1 MGSTEQLMPEL
12 NSTVRY
18 PDGVLRGLLGV
29 ENPHISTFDVRS
41 VVSRNSFHSM
51 PYNTELKTPGRSQ
64 NSWLSIYFH
73 LKKNWPCHISLTY
86 MHRKFKSCLNH
97 ITIRNGCSG
106 FLYQK
111 IDFKNKKKNF
121 KFGSLKKKENM
132 KFHCV
137 ISTTFLPNKT
147 LLQNSIHILIFG
159 SKLM

>member
-1 MGSTEQLMPEL
+1 MPEL
-12 NSTVRY
+12 NSIVGY
-18 PDGVLRGLLGV
+18 PVGVLRELLGV

-51 PYNTELKTPGRSQ
+51 PHNTELKTPGRSQ

-73 LKKNWPCHISLTY
+73 LKENWLCHISLKY
-86 MHRKFKSCLNH
+86 MHGKFKNCLNH
-97 ITIRNGCSG
+97 ITIRNG
-106 FLYQK
+106 FLYHK
-111 IDFKNKKKNF
+111 IDLKKKKKKNF

-159 SKLM
+159 FKLM